1 MSTYCPTS
9 FIAGLAYLN
18 ERDSYMAPGRAI
30 YESFIVKVN
39 LMYENTTCLHEGFVR
54 RR

>member
-1 MSTYCPTS
+1 MSTYCLAL

-30 YESFIVKVN
+30 YEFFIVKVKPD
-39 LMYENTTCLHEGFVR
+39 V
-54 RR
+54 